1 MNRETTEGPWR
12 DPHPLPSGRDRKVD
26 TIEEWKNLVKE
37 LKETWAMLWRDRI
50 EDRVRAEGI
59 ADKDYSKLFVERGLV
74 IQATRDYTPLNF
86 KEIVQQYMTEDL
98 YNSVSPSP
106 FVGGWGKFVRNVLSK
121 QTRYTRRGRFTP
133 EKPRLPENRQRKKG
147 GRGWLHIH

>member
-1 MNRETTEGPWR
+1 VN
-12 DPHPLPSGRDRKVD
+12 S
-26 TIEEWKNLVKE
+26 IEEWKNLVKD

-74 IQATRDYTPLNF
+74 ILATRNYKPLNF
-86 KEIVQQYMTEDL
+86 KDIVQHYMTEDL

-106 FVGGWGKFVRNVLSK
+106 SVGGWGKFVRDVLSRQK
-121 QTRYTRRGRFTP
+121 RYTGRGRFAP
-133 EKPRLPENRQRKKG
+133 EKTRLPKNRQRKKG
-147 GRGWLHIH
+147 GRGWLHLH